1 MMIRR
6 DSKLKLVKKV
16 GVLVLGAALVFTQS
30 GMSAL
35 AAGVENHE
43 KIESEVSLEDESDVM
58 EEATVAVVGNDED
71 IETSTEESSEEDTTE
86 SEETTQNSED
96 MQETFEMQKSCTGVT
111 VHMSAPDGVF
121 PEGAYF
127 EVREVSNRE
136 EKDIDKAISEIRDSS
151 EKVKASYNYDIT
163 IYDEDGNEIEPD
175 TSFGQVSVTFSMDEV
190 KDSNLQAKVY
200 HIEGSGDELSA
211 EELETSVSGD
221 EITALTDG
229 FSYYTVEFIYEGT
242 LCYTLNGDDRVALS
256 VILEACGIDANG
268 EITDV
273 ESSDDTLFKG
283 VKESGIWYICAL
295 KAFVTEESL
304 TVTIDG
310 KVYTIKVTD
319 DTNPLEQ
326 IKYIVPGISGELD
339 TDDYTVLVTTET
351 DIELEEGKFYVVK
364 EDCRLSGKVTVKA
377 SEGQDEAAKLILCDG
392 KTLTAEKG
400 ITVNST
406 NKLDIY
412 AQSTDD
418 SMGALEAGGEN
429 NQAGIGGSES
439 NAAGTIAI
447 YGGKITATGGGNAAG
462 IGGGNNGNGGTIT
475 INGGI
480 VTAKG
485 GLFAAGIG
493 GGKDGNGGAITIN
506 GGTVTATS
514 ERQGAGIGSG
524 YKGSIDS
531 SNAISIYGG
540 TVTATGGARGA
551 GIGGGDSAANPNIT
565 INGGTVTANAGNGG
579 AGIGSGIDGTAAS
592 GEIVIIDGTVTAN
605 GSTGGAGIGGG
616 RAASMGKIV
625 IYNGTVI
632 ANGSSGG
639 VDYGGAGIGAGARG
653 AASTD
658 KTITIKGGD
667 ITATGYS
674 GGAGIGGGNGSNNIG
689 EITITDG
696 KITARGSDGAAGI
709 GKGKGDGTVDVS
721 TDPKFGNI
729 TPEDLAKG
737 NLPKIADKKPS
748 KNEMSHEKAEDD
760 SNSSDVIV
768 YNEPLMRSVKGGN
781 SITGLCTFAK
791 QGPLCV
797 AAFKAATPA
806 GFREAFSFNLNLDA
820 TGKSPLNY
828 GKKSGR
834 LVLTIPKQYRKAG
847 RVFAIIG
854 IDRKGK
860 VKIFYDNDTSDE
872 TFTTNLNMDGYAF
885 SVIYSSK
892 TI

>member
-16 GVLVLGAALVFTQS
+16 GVLVLGAALVFTQT

-58 EEATVAVVGNDED
+58 EETTVAVVGNAED
-71 IETSTEESSEEDTTE
+71 IETSTEESSEVDTVE
-86 SEETTQNSED
+86 AVETTQNSED
-96 MQETFEMQKSCTGVT
+96 IQETFEMEKSCTGVT

-127 EVREVSNRE
+127 EVREVSTRE

-283 VKESGIWYICAL
+283 VKESDIWYICAL
-295 KAFVTEESL
+295 KAFGTEESL

-319 DTNPLEQ
+319 DTEQ
-326 IKYIVPGISGELD
+326 ITYIVPVLGGVDEKTIGY
-339 TDDYTVLVTTET
+339 YTVLETTDT
-351 DIELEEGKFYVVK
+351 DIDLVEGKFYVVK
-364 EDCRLSGKVTVKA
+364 EDCRLSGKVTVNA
-377 SEGQDEAAKLILCDG
+377 SVGQDEAAKLILCDG

-406 NKLDIY
+406 NKLYIY

-418 SMGALEAGGEN
+418 SMGALEASAD
-429 NQAGIGGSES
+429 NQAGIGSRD
-439 NAAGTIAI
+439 NAAGTIVI
-447 YGGKITATGGGNAAG
+447 YGGKIKATGGNFTAG

-480 VTAKG
+480 VTAIG
-485 GLFAAGIG
+485 GYRAAGIG
-493 GGKDGNGGAITIN
+493 GGNNASSGEITIN
-506 GGTVTATS
+506 GGTVTATGGI
-514 ERQGAGIGSG
+514 QGAGIGSG
-524 YKGSIDS
+524 YNGSIDS
-531 SNAISIYGG
+531 SNISINGG
-540 TVTATGGARGA
+540 TVTATGGGNAA
-551 GIGGGDSAANPNIT
+551 GIGGGHTAANPDIT
-565 INGGTVTANAGNGG
+565 INGGTVTASGQNGG
-579 AGIGSGIDGTAAS
+579 AGIGSGYDGAAAS
-592 GEIVIIDGTVTAN
+592 GEIVIAGGTVTAN

-616 RAASMGKIV
+616 RDASMGKIV
-625 IYNGTVI
+625 INSGTVI
-632 ANGSSGG
+632 ANGSSTG
-639 VDYGGAGIGAGARG
+639 DYNGGAGIGAGGNGVAG
-653 AASTD
+653 TD
-658 KTITIKGGD
+658 KTITINGGD
-667 ITATGYS
+667 ITATGYG

-696 KITARGSDGAAGI
+696 KITARGSNGAAGI
-709 GKGKGDGTVDVS
+709 GKGSGDGTVDVS

-748 KNEMSHEKAEDD
+748 KKETSHEKEED
-760 SNSSDVIV
+760 SSSDAPTVPS
-768 YNEPLMRSVKGGN
+768 EPLLKNFRSGNAAGGN
-781 SITGLCTFAK
+781 SIRGLCTFET
-791 QGPLCV
+791 QGPLC
-797 AAFKAATPA
+797 AAIFKTSTPM
-806 GFREAFSFNLNLDA
+806 GFREAFSFNLNLDV
-820 TGKSPLNY
+820 TGKNAPNY
-828 GKKSGR
+828 GKKAGEI
-834 LVLTIPKQYRKAG
+834 VLTIPKKYRKAG
-847 RVFAIIG
+847 RVFAVMG
-854 IDRKGK
+854 MGRNGK
-860 VKIFYDNDTSDE
+860 VKIFYDSDTSDE
-872 TFTTNLNMDGYAF
+872 TFTSNINIEGYAF
-885 SVIYSSK
+885 SLIYSTK
-892 TI
+892 